1 MKKRRSRRRISAF
14 FLVLSL
20 LMLNT
25 GILYA
30 EGNDGAEPET
40 IEAYTLPIESN
51 NTKDWPQG
59 PKIEAEAAIVMEA
72 ETGTVWV
79 YVRGNSSVCA
89 SLCLVLC
96 LLLQMISPTA
106 LQNISEAVLSTLWR

>member
-1 MKKRRSRRRISAF
+1 
-14 FLVLSL
+14 
-20 LMLNT
+20 MLNT

-72 ETGTVWV
+72 ETGTVL
-79 YVRGNSSVCA
+79 YAKNIKAKEYPA
-89 SLCLVLC
+89 SITKVL
-96 LLLQMISPTA
+96 TA
-106 LQNISEAVLSTLWR
+106 LVALENGKMDDPVIFTKACVSFIQPRDSSIGLK